1 MSEVMSEAATLR
13 NIEMPAPRDAQAHAG
28 TEQGAKRGKIFL
40 ILFLVIAIAGAA
52 WGSWWH
58 FVGSRYVSTEDAYV
72 NAEVA
77 QITPRV
83 EGTLETVPVHD
94 TQKVAAGEVLATLDQ
109 TDAKIAVA
117 QAEAGLARAKQRVD
131 QYFANVDSAKA
142 QGVARASD
150 SVRAQTDYDRRQAL
164 ASSGA
169 VSGEEVTSARN
180 ALQSANAARQAAE
193 HQLKAQEALVAGAD
207 TDHNPEVLAAKAVLD
222 KAQVD
227 LDRTVIRA
235 PVDGVITQNTAQIG
249 QHVKPDGALMTVVP
263 IGHVYVDANFKEGQL
278 DRVRPG
284 QSVTL
289 TSDVYGSGV
298 VFHGQV
304 EGLGGG
310 TGSAL
315 AVIPAQ
321 NATGNWIKVVQ
332 RLAVRVRLD
341 PNELA
346 EHSLR
351 VGLSMTVR
359 VELQPGAARS

>member
-1 MSEVMSEAATLR
+1 MSEAATLSD
-13 NIEMPAPRDAQAHAG
+13 IELPVPRDAQGHAG
-28 TEQGAKRGKIFL
+28 TQQGAKRGKIFL
-40 ILFLVIAIAGAA
+40 ILFLVIAIAGVA

-58 FVGSRYVSTEDAYV
+58 FVGSRYVSTDDAYV
-72 NAEVA
+72 DAEVA

-94 TQKVAAGEVLATLDQ
+94 TQKVFAGDVLARLDR
-109 TDAKIAVA
+109 TDARIAVA
-117 QAEAGLARAKQRVD
+117 QAEASYARAQQRVE

-142 QGVARASD
+142 QVTARASD

-164 ASSGA
+164 ANSGA
-169 VSGEEVTSARN
+169 VSGDEVTSARN
-180 ALQSANAARQAAE
+180 ALQTAKAALQAAE
-193 HQLKAQEALVAGAD
+193 HQLRAQEALVAGAD

-227 LDRTVIRA
+227 LERTVIRA
-235 PVDGVITQNTAQIG
+235 PVDGVIAQNTAQIG
-249 QHVKPDGALMTVVP
+249 QHVKPGGALMAVVP
-263 IGHVYVDANFKEGQL
+263 IAQVYVDANFKEGQL

-284 QSVTL
+284 QLVTL
-289 TSDVYGSGV
+289 TSDLYGSGV
-298 VFHGQV
+298 VFHGKV

-341 PNELA
+341 PKELA
-346 EHSLR
+346 EHPLR
-351 VGLSMTVR
+351 VGLSMTAR
-359 VELQPGAARS
+359 IELQPGTARS